1 LGSIDVKFE
10 LLTIIIIIGFVEGPQ
25 ITTKMHLKEKKKIKK
40 RKKMSRKRR
49 SMEGN
54 HLLRTT
60 IKDMQMLQLSR
71 WAAGEIVPKRM
82 EVD

>member
-1 LGSIDVKFE
+1 
-10 LLTIIIIIGFVEGPQ
+10 
-25 ITTKMHLKEKKKIKK
+25 
-40 RKKMSRKRR
+40 
-49 SMEGN
+49 MEGN

-71 WAAGEIVPKRM
+71 WAVGEIVPKRM